1 MSKSTKQK
9 TFVKKDKIK
18 FMIELKKGSDRTF
31 GINFDKNMKLKI
43 IPGKSLPKGL
53 EKDDKLISIDG
64 IPITTKEVYERV
76 KRTHLTWTRT
86 EADFEFTRFRKQRY
100 ALKKRSLPK
109 ISEVSSSKEK
119 SSSLSNKS
127 ESKSKSKSKSSSS
140 DEDCVGLFCKYPSR
154 KGRKKTKK
162 RKKK

>member
-18 FMIELKKGSDRTF
+18 FMIELKKGSDGTF
-31 GINFDKNMKLKI
+31 GINFYKNMKLKI

-86 EADFEFTRFRKQRY
+86 EADFVFTRFKKQRY

-109 ISEVSSSKEK
+109 ISEVNSSEEK
-119 SSSLSNKS
+119 SSSLSNK
-127 ESKSKSKSKSSSS
+127 SKSKSKSKSSSS
-140 DEDCVGLFCKYPSR
+140 DKGCVGLFCKYPSR